1 VAEGLK
7 PKAHSQSLA
16 SALRGTLMTSDL
28 EAPVNQMFRLL
39 LCTVAILVSTGAP
52 PEHSPSAPGDDAEQI
67 VASERAWAKAAVDR
81 DTARM
86 ATFMSDDFVEITLAA
101 DPATNKLRWKNTS
114 KGEWIE
120 SIRSGE
126 EKYESVDLRNLQV
139 YFHGDVATVTGE
151 YSQKGARG
159 GEDIS
164 ATGAYVDTWVKKK
177 GAWQVVSSVFP

>member
-1 VAEGLK
+1 
-7 PKAHSQSLA
+7 
-16 SALRGTLMTSDL
+16 MTSDL
-28 EAPVNQMFRLL
+28 EAPVNQVFRLL
-39 LCTVAILVSTGAP
+39 PLCTVAILVSTGAP
-52 PEHSPSAPGDDAEQI
+52 PKHSSAQGDDAEQI
-67 VASERAWAKAAVDR
+67 LASERAWAKAAVDR

-114 KGEWIE
+114 KTEWIE
-120 SIRSGE
+120 LIRSGE

-139 YFHGDVATVTGE
+139 YFHGEVATVTGE
-151 YSQKGARG
+151 YSQKGVRG
-159 GEDIS
+159 AEDIS